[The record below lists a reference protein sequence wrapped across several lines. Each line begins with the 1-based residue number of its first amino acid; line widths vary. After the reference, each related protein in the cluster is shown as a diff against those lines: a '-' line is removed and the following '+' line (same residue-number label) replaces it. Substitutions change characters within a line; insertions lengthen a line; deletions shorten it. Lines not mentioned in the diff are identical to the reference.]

1 MKPAAALL
9 SCLLVGCAHSSLEK
23 GAVVVQLPKGQA
35 DSAFVPRRYAL
46 VVGISRA
53 EDERWT
59 SLRYAGKDADDFA
72 AALRDGTR
80 GHFDGVSVLSAP
92 AETTKAAVLEAVQ
105 KLAARASRPDDIAVV
120 YLSAH
125 GTLARDG
132 RGELARYVVTS
143 DADFSRPAQ
152 TALGIDELQ
161 QALSVVPSKRR
172 LLVLATC
179 HSGGGKSLLSEEVSR
194 ELASIKGPV
203 RTLEGVSRAS
213 VVLSASDFGEPA
225 REDES
230 LENDIYTHFLVEAL
244 SGVGDRNG
252 DGAVTATEAHD
263 WARRKTWAFSKGR
276 QRPSAE
282 LIEVGADPIIL
293 SGDVNRVG
301 RPELYSY
308 AQRLDGFALKVDG
321 EERTELPGGAAVA
334 PGRHVVELIKGPTV
348 LVREEVAIEVG
359 ERVDVES
366 LLERAEPN
374 VSLAIVGGGFAFI
387 DQKSRSEVLP
397 GGPSVGAT
405 GRFERLGGSRF
416 ALEVDASGFSGS
428 GSLDVGSGAVPVS
441 WQSAQGGVSLGW
453 AWRFGPISLFAGP
466 RVAGLWVRRSF
477 SLATFT
483 GAQSAFTVMP
493 GAWFGSALTL
503 FRTWEFSLNVQP
515 MLTLLTV
522 DGTVRPMGFVSGFG
536 AVGVRF

>member
-1 MKPAAALL
+1 MKRAAVLSVGLL
-9 SCLLVGCAHSSLEK
+9 LGCAHSSLEK

-35 DSAFVPRRYAL
+35 DSAFVARRYAL

-53 EDERWT
+53 EDERWS
-59 SLRYAGKDADDFA
+59 SLRYAEKDAADLA

-80 GHFDGVSVLSAP
+80 GHFDGVSVLSTP
-92 AETTKAAVLEAVQ
+92 AETTKAAVLEAVAQ
-105 KLAARASRPDDIAVV
+105 LAAKASRPDDIAVV

-143 DADFSRPAQ
+143 DADFSSPAQ

-161 QALSVVPSKRR
+161 AALAELPSKRR

-179 HSGGGKSLLSEEVSR
+179 HSGGGKSLLSDEVSR
-194 ELASIKGPV
+194 ELASIKGPM

-225 REDES
+225 REDET
-230 LENDIYTHFLVEAL
+230 LENDVYTHFLVEAL

-263 WARRKTWAFSKGR
+263 WARRKTWVFSKGR

-282 LIEVGADPIIL
+282 LLEVGADPIIL

-334 PGRHVVELIKGPTV
+334 PGRHVVELVKGPD
-348 LVREEVAIEVG
+348 LFLRQEVAVEVG

-366 LLERAEPN
+366 LLENADPN
-374 VSLAIVGGGFAFI
+374 VSVALLGGGFTFV
-387 DQKSRSEVLP
+387 DSQSRNEVLP
-397 GGPSVGAT
+397 GGPTVGAS
-405 GRFERLGGSRF
+405 GRFERVGGSRF
-416 ALEVDASGFSGS
+416 AVEIDASGFSGA
-428 GSLDVGSGAVPVS
+428 GTLDVGSGPVPVS

-453 AWRFGPISLFAGP
+453 TWRFGPVSLFAGP
-466 RVAGLWVRRSF
+466 RVAGLWVKRSF
-477 SLATFT
+477 TLATFS
-483 GAQSAFTVMP
+483 GSQSAFSMMP
-493 GAWFGSALTL
+493 GLWVGSALTL
-503 FRTWEFSLNVQP
+503 FRRWEFSLNVQP
-515 MLTLLTV
+515 MLTLLTI